1 MEKQVGSNSV
11 MWLASP
17 EVFKQTV
24 HTYSQTL
31 WNMSYCLNLLNCL
44 NKSLSP
50 LDKQLQ
56 LIKTSLKAEVI
67 SEWFHTTTIPDDLD
81 GLSPTNSG
89 QGQEM
94 AGYEGGFE
102 GYWSTFPS
110 SKLRYNL

>member
-11 MWLASP
+11 TWLASP
-17 EVFKQTV
+17 EVFGQTV

-31 WNMSYCLNLLNCL
+31 CNVRYCHNLLNCL

-67 SEWFHTTTIPDDLD
+67 TEWFHNTTTRDDLD

-102 GYWSTFPS
+102 GYRSIFPS
-110 SKLRYNL
+110 SKV